1 MKNKLL
7 LVLLAFAL
15 NACSDAN
22 DSKKQDEKKPIP
34 LDKRVAYDQ
43 KTTKID
49 TSLLKKKKIVDRGL
63 PWVVDRFAEFRIL
76 RYRVPGFVDLPL
88 QQKKLLYFLSQAALS
103 GRDIIWDQNFSEN
116 LTIRRTLEEIVKFY
130 EGNRK
135 TDTFKRFML
144 YTKQVWFAN
153 GIHHHY
159 SNNKFAPT
167 FSCDELKRLMEQ
179 SPNGAFPLEKD
190 ETIDDLYRR
199 IYPIIFDPKYV
210 AKKVNKAQGI
220 DKVKQSAVN
229 FYKDVTEQEVRDY
242 YASKKADD
250 PKRPPSFGLNSQL
263 VKKDGKI
270 IERVWKVGGMYT
282 EAIEK
287 VVYWLKKAIEVAEND
302 KQKKALSLLVEYY
315 ETGDLKKFDEY
326 NIAWV
331 NDTESDVD
339 VINGF
344 IEVYNDPLAYRGSF
358 ESVVS
363 VRNVE
368 ATKTIQAIAEK
379 AQWFEDNMPMDDAFK
394 KEKVKGITGKS
405 ITVVME
411 SGDAS
416 PSTPIGI
423 NLPNSD
429 WIRAEHGSKSVSLGN
444 IVYAYDQAKGKSLQ
458 EFAWDNDEIVR
469 AKKYAG
475 VAHELHVDLHEV
487 VGHASGK
494 INPGVGTPKETL
506 KQYAST
512 LEEARADLVGLYYL
526 LDPMLVEMGV
536 SPSLDVGKVA
546 YDSYIRNGMMQ
557 QLRRIKLGEDIEE
570 DHMRNR
576 QLVAAWVLEKGA
588 KDKVI
593 ERRVRDNK
601 TYFIVKDYNKL
612 RSLFGQLLG
621 EIQRIKSEGDFK
633 SAQAL
638 VENYGVKVD
647 KRLHKEVLKRYEDLD
662 IAPYSGFVN
671 PILTPIERGGEIIDI
686 KLTHP
691 KNFTYQ
697 MLHYAKE
704 YSFLPNKP

>member
-1 MKNKLL
+1 MKTKLL
-7 LVLLAFAL
+7 LVLLTLTL
-15 NACSDAN
+15 NACSKD
-22 DSKKQDEKKPIP
+22 DTPQKPEKKPIA
-34 LDKRVAYDQ
+34 LDKRVKYDQ

-49 TSLLKKKKIVDRGL
+49 TSLLHKKSVVDRKL

-76 RYRVPGFVDLPL
+76 RYQVPGFAELPL
-88 QQKKLLYFLSQAALS
+88 QQKKLIYFLSQAALS

-116 LTIRRTLEEIVKFY
+116 LVIRRTLEEIVKFY

-167 FSCDELKRLMEQ
+167 FSGDELKDLMMQ
-179 SPNGAFPLEKD
+179 SPNGAFPVNEG
-190 ETIDDLYRR
+190 ETKEQLFRR
-199 IYPIIFDPKYV
+199 IYPAIFDPHYA

-220 DKVKQSAVN
+220 DKVKGSAVN
-229 FYKDVTEQEVRDY
+229 FYKDVSEQEVRDF
-242 YASKKADD
+242 YAKKQAQD

-263 VKKDGKI
+263 IKKDGKLQ
-270 IERVWKVGGMYT
+270 ERVWKVGGMYT
-282 EAIEK
+282 QALER
-287 VVYWLKKAIEVAEND
+287 VVYWLKKAVTVAENEQ
-302 KQKKALSLLVEYY
+302 QKKSLSLLIEYY
-315 ETGDLKKFDEY
+315 ETGDLNKFDQY

-331 NDTESDVD
+331 KDTKSDVD

-344 IEVYNDPLAYRGSF
+344 IEVYNDPLAYRGAF

-363 VRNVE
+363 VRNNE
-368 ATKTIQAIAEK
+368 ATKTINAIAQN
-379 AQWFEDNMPMDDAFK
+379 AQWFEDNMPMDAAFK
-394 KEKVKGITGKS
+394 KKKVMGITGKS

-423 NLPNSD
+423 NLPNAD

-444 IVYAYDQAKGKSLQ
+444 IVFAFDKAKGKSLQ
-458 EFAWDNDEIVR
+458 EFAWDKNEIAR
-469 AKKYAG
+469 AESYAAI
-475 VAHELHVDLHEV
+475 AHELHVDMHEV
-487 VGHASGK
+487 IGHASGK
-494 INPGVGTPKETL
+494 INPGVGTTKETL

-526 LDPMLVEMGV
+526 ADPKLVDIGV
-536 SPSLDVGKVA
+536 SPTIDIAKTA
-546 YDSYIRNGMMQ
+546 YDGYIRNGMMQ

-576 QLVAAWVLEKGA
+576 QLVAAWVFEKGA

-593 ERRVRDNK
+593 EKRVRDHK
-601 TYFIVKDYNKL
+601 TYFVVNDYNKL
-612 RSLFGQLLG
+612 RGLFGQLLA
-621 EIQRIKSEGDFK
+621 EIQRIKSEGDFN

-638 VENYGVKVD
+638 VETYGVKVD
-647 KRLHKEVLKRYEDLD
+647 PRLHQEVLKRYADLD

-671 PILTPIERGGEIIDI
+671 PILKPIERGGEIIDI
-686 KLTHP
+686 KISQE
-691 KNFTYQ
+691 KSFVRQ
-697 MLHYAKE
+697 MLKYAE
-704 YSFLPNKP
+704 DYSFLPNNP